1 MFGQE
6 EDSTCVIIICV
17 PGTHTNMYVYNMW
30 VCARV
35 FTINRIKT
43 HVWGRMKQ
51 NTCTFY
57 QSYVCSRIV
66 EYIKHREKKFKKSKK
81 QNDHL
86 FYIFLCDTNYLSTI
100 YYICVQLCKSLYLHS
115 YVCTLYTYLSSLSLK
130 KSSYL
135 FKLK

>member
-1 MFGQE
+1 M
-6 EDSTCVIIICV
+6 C
-17 PGTHTNMYVYNMW
+17 THTNMYVYNMW

-86 FYIFLCDTNYLSTI
+86 FYIFFYAILTTYLLYTI
-100 YYICVQLCKSLYLHS
+100 YVFNYANLCTFTLTCVLCIRISHLSLSQKKFLPFQIKIIFVLFVQLS
-115 YVCTLYTYLSSLSLK
+115 
-130 KSSYL
+130 
-135 FKLK
+135 